1 MQFEMN
7 NSLNRGSKNI
17 IITNDMRFFENLSA
31 EKVKQLNLVRIDNF
45 HKVCCLS

>member
-7 NSLNRGSKNI
+7 NSLNRGPKNI

-31 EKVKQLNLVRIDNF
+31 EKAKQLNLVRTDNF
-45 HKVCCLS
+45 TKLVV